1 MNLFSIDIG
10 EIGEMASQV
19 GITGAIQVSGAG
31 DDVFE
36 FIVAVA
42 ILIYELSPG

>member
-19 GITGAIQVSGAG
+19 AITGAIQVSGAG
-31 DDVFE
+31 DDLFE
-36 FIVAVA
+36 FIVAIAV
-42 ILIYELSPG
+42 LIYELAPA